1 MNSERLRYKPVKSS
15 DIDEFHHLVH
25 DEQTGLY
32 SILDQAGLFRE
43 HVPDAAGELG
53 VM

>member
-1 MNSERLRYKPVKSS
+1 MNSERLGYKPIKSP
-15 DIDEFHHLVH
+15 DIDKFHHLVY

-43 HVPDAAGELG
+43 HVPDAARELCI
-53 VM
+53 M